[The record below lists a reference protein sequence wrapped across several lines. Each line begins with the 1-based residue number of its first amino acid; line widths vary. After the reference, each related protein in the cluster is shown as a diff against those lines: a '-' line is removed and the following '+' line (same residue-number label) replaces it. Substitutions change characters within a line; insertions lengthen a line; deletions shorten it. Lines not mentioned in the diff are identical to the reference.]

1 MLLFLYNT
9 GARADEAARLT
20 IADLHLAPADWNG
33 QAYVQIRGKGGRT
46 RHCPLWPATVREI
59 ENSIGKRQPHEH
71 VFLTRLLRPYTRVG
85 VYELVKRYGQ
95 RAALAVPSIATK
107 QVSPHIIRHSTAM
120 HLLRARVDINTIRG
134 WLGHVSLSTTN
145 IYAEIDLEMK
155 AKALG
160 KCEVT
165 GEQQQHKHWREQ
177 PSLMEFLRTL

>member
-1 MLLFLYNT
+1 
-9 GARADEAARLT
+9 
-20 IADLHLAPADWNG
+20 
-33 QAYVQIRGKGGRT
+33 
-46 RHCPLWPATVREI
+46 VREI
-59 ENSIGKRQPHEH
+59 ENLIGKRQPHEH

-95 RAALAVPSIATK
+95 RAVLAVPSIATK

-120 HLLRARVDINTIRG
+120 HLLRAGVDINTIRG

-160 KCEVT
+160 KCEVI
-165 GEQQQHKHWREQ
+165 EEHQPHKHWRDQ